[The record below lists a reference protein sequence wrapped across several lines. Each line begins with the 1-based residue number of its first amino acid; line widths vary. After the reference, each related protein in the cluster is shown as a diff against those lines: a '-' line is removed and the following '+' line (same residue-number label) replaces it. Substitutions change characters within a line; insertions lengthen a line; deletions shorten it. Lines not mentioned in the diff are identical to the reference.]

1 MPQTLISLTAAKPCV
16 KWYKGRHF
24 LGGRFLTKGIAEKY
38 GIEVPEYPG
47 VEQIVEADVSGG
59 GKL

>member
-1 MPQTLISLTAAKPCV
+1 M
-16 KWYKGRHF
+16 
-24 LGGRFLTKGIAEKY
+24 TKGIAEKY

-47 VEQIVEADVSGG
+47 VEQIVEDISGG